1 MFVLGSFI
9 GNVNTFLVIT
19 CPADLGRAQTSKRAT
34 ATITGIVDGM
44 GSAGS
49 GIGQFILG
57 VTIQQKGWTY
67 GYLFPISC
75 ALAAT
80 ALPLGYITV

>member
-1 MFVLGSFI
+1 MIALGFFV

-19 CPADLGRAQTSKRAT
+19 CPADLGRAMKSKRAT

-49 GIGQFILG
+49 GIGQYILG
-57 VTIQQKGWTY
+57 VTI
-67 GYLFPISC
+67 
-75 ALAAT
+75 
-80 ALPLGYITV
+80 

>member
-1 MFVLGSFI
+1 
-9 GNVNTFLVIT
+9 
-19 CPADLGRAQTSKRAT
+19 
-34 ATITGIVDGM
+34 M

-80 ALPLGYITV
+80 ALPLGYITI